1 MSKQLPYFKFTCD
14 EWLTGDISLEDFSVQ
29 GLFVNIC
36 AYYWK
41 QDCSVTMAKLR
52 QRYRRAKSSH
62 FDTLIDNKIL
72 KTDKYDNARITFLDE
87 QLAELKEQYE
97 TKAENGRKGAE
108 KRWQDHSNTIVP
120 LKSANGKSI
129 EDIDIDKEIDIDKN
143 KDMDFINFWDKYHKT
158 TKLPRTDMGAAK
170 KYFIPL
176 SKKEK
181 EKAIENIQSYYNS
194 LSDKKYCKKARTYLR
209 DKNFN
214 DEFIPVIGIHSHNG
228 NVKEEYG
235 F

>member
-129 EDIDIDKEIDIDKN
+129 EDIDIDIDIDKKNIKYNPLIDCSFFKDDDFEDAWRSWNIVRTKKKCSNSDRAIKMVIN
-143 KDMDFINFWDKYHKT
+143 KIMTLSGGNKELAIKIIDQSANGGY
-158 TKLPRTDMGAAK
+158 TDLW
-170 KYFIPL
+170 PL
-176 SKKEK
+176 KE
-181 EKAIENIQSYYNS
+181 
-194 LSDKKYCKKARTYLR
+194 DKKRY
-209 DKNFN
+209 
-214 DEFIPVIGIHSHNG
+214 GII
-228 NVKEEYG
+228 
-235 F
+235 